1 MKVFVIGLV
10 CCLIGA
16 AVAALMGLGNLAW
29 IIGNLGTFV
38 WVFGVLF
45 WAALFDS
52 RKRWAG
58 ESFIQRLGSIMSF
71 RSD

>member
-1 MKVFVIGLV
+1 MKIYVIGLLV
-10 CCLIGA
+10 CLIGA
-16 AVAALMGLGNLAW
+16 AFAFLMGHDNLSW
-29 IIGNLGTFV
+29 VIGNIGTFV